1 MDQAKQKKEETSI
14 IHNTEDNTAIDLEN
28 DDDNA
33 GQEEENCFSRIV
45 KVHVGTITL
54 TEVSQNQSF
63 CISTKR
69 KQIQLD
75 IVPFFFFTKLISEG
89 LKMFFS
95 IFSRKVFSRRDRQNC
110 KHCFLFAPR
119 SSTNFVVQHFENT
132 YFFEYTYFI
141 ILKK

>member
-1 MDQAKQKKEETSI
+1 MDQEKQKKEETSI

-33 GQEEENCFSRIV
+33 DQEEENCFSRIV

-63 CISTKR
+63 CISTQR

-75 IVPFFFFTKLISEG
+75 IVP
-89 LKMFFS
+89 
-95 IFSRKVFSRRDRQNC
+95 
-110 KHCFLFAPR
+110 
-119 SSTNFVVQHFENT
+119 
-132 YFFEYTYFI
+132 YFFHKAY
-141 ILKK
+141 L